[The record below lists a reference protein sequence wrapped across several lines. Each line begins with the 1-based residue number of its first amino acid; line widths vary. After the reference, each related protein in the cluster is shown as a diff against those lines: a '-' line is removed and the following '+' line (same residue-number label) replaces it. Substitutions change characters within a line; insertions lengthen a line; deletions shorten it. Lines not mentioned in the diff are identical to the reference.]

1 MVSTLSI
8 PCPQLWGLGYDVYR
22 TRALKCRYKLKA
34 AIRLKAALGNFLLHQ
49 NSSLFTVT
57 FKEKLLALAKS

>member
-22 TRALKCRYKLKA
+22 TRALKSRYKLRA
-34 AIRLKAALGNFLLHQ
+34 ANRLEATLGDFLLHQ
-49 NSSLFTVT
+49 NSRVFTVT
-57 FKEKLLALAKS
+57 FEGKVCTDFS